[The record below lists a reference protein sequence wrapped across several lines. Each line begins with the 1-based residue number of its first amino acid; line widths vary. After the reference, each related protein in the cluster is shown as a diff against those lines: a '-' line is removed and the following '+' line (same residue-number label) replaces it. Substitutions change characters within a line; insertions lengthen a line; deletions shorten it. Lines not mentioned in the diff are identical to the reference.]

1 MSTIATTTYRA
12 PSPSPSG
19 WRSTTRGA
27 IAAWHCSIA
36 YTTAWLVHAELG
48 QGLLA
53 GAGLFA
59 AVKVGALSPSAAA
72 GAAVLV
78 LLCRLAA
85 YAAGRR
91 AFVTAEGAAFVKG
104 LVRSTVLAALSA
116 AALFTAWPV
125 LAPPL
130 PLTASIVLGSA
141 AVCVLLR
148 WTTRGLIRRG
158 RLVEDCLILGTTEKA
173 ARFFD
178 DLRAA
183 QPGAVSPV
191 ANGSPDGSCIVE
203 FEHLLRLAQNGSDS
217 RLVVVETP
225 DDSPDLHEVLL
236 DCRLRG
242 MAIEQ
247 AMDAYERLAGR
258 VWVEGLQ
265 PDWIIYGR
273 GFRRPAPY
281 RAAKRVLDLAAA
293 VALLALT
300 LPVLLL
306 VALLIKIESPG
317 PILFAQER
325 VGHHGRTFTLYKFRS
340 MRRDAES
347 QSGPVWAGE
356 NDARITPLG
365 RILRKCRLDELPQ
378 IWNVLRG
385 EMSFVGPRPERPYFV
400 DLLRQQI
407 PFYDLR
413 HYVPPGITG
422 WAQVSYPYGASVED
436 AYQKLQY
443 DLYYGKHMS
452 LRFDIEVLVK
462 TVSVVL
468 MGRGAR

>member
-1 MSTIATTTYRA
+1 MSTITTTYRA
-12 PSPSPSG
+12 PVPSPSA
-19 WRSTTRGA
+19 WRHTTRGA
-27 IAAWHCSIA
+27 IAAWHCRIA
-36 YTTAWLVHAELG
+36 YTTAWFVRAELLLG
-48 QGLLA
+48 VLA
-53 GAGLFA
+53 GASLLV
-59 AVKVGALSPSAAA
+59 AVRAGALSAPEAQGTAL
-72 GAAVLV
+72 LV

-91 AFVTAEGAAFVKG
+91 AFVTSEGAAFFKC
-104 LVRSTVLAALSA
+104 LVRSTALAALA
-116 AALFTAWPV
+116 GTALALAWP
-125 LAPPL
+125 AMAAPL
-130 PLTASIVLGSA
+130 PRAASLVLGSS
-141 AVCVLLR
+141 VVSILLR

-173 ARFFD
+173 TRFFD

-183 QPGAVSPV
+183 QAGAVAPV
-191 ANGSPDGSCIVE
+191 ANGSLDGSCIVE
-203 FEHLLRLAQNGSDS
+203 FEHLRRLAQQGSDS
-217 RLVVVETP
+217 RLVVVEP
-225 DDSPDLHEVLL
+225 PEDSQELHEVLL
-236 DCRLRG
+236 DCKVRG
-242 MAIEQ
+242 MAVEQ

-258 VWVEGLQ
+258 VWVEGLR
-265 PDWIIYGR
+265 PEWIVYGR
-273 GFRRPAPY
+273 GFRRPASH
-281 RAAKRVLDLAAA
+281 RAVKRALDLVAA
-293 VALLALT
+293 VVLLSVTFPL
-300 LPVLLL
+300 LLL
-306 VALLIKIESPG
+306 VALLVKLESPG
-317 PILFAQER
+317 PALFAQER
-325 VGHHGRTFTLYKFRS
+325 VGENGRTFVLYKFRS
-340 MRRDAES
+340 MRSDAEA

-365 RILRKCRLDELPQ
+365 KVLRKCRLDELPQ

-407 PFYDLR
+407 PYYDLR
-413 HYVPPGITG
+413 HYVTPGITG
-422 WAQVSYPYGASVED
+422 WAQVSYPYGASIED

>member
-1 MSTIATTTYRA
+1 MSTITTNYRTPA
-12 PSPSPSG
+12 PSPSA

-27 IAAWHCSIA
+27 IAAWHCRVA
-36 YTTAWLVHAELG
+36 YTTAWLVRAELA
-48 QGLLA
+48 QGALA
-53 GAGLFA
+53 GAGLFVA
-59 AVKVGALSPSAAA
+59 IGAGALSSAEAA

-78 LLCRLAA
+78 LLCRIAA

-91 AFVTAEGAAFVKG
+91 AFVTAEGAVFLKG
-104 LVRSTVLAALSA
+104 LVRSTLLAAVA
-116 AALFTAWPV
+116 AAAVFTAWPA

-130 PLTASIVLGSA
+130 PLTASIVLASA
-141 AVCVLLR
+141 VSCVLLR
-148 WTTRGLIRRG
+148 WATRGLIRGG

-178 DLRAA
+178 DLREA
-183 QPGAVSPV
+183 QRGAVTPV

-203 FEHLLRLAQNGSDS
+203 FEHLLRLAQHGSDS

-225 DDSPDLHEVLL
+225 EDSPELYDVLL

-247 AMDAYERLAGR
+247 AMDTYERLAGR
-258 VWVEGLQ
+258 VWVEGLR
-265 PDWIIYGR
+265 PEWIVYGR
-273 GFRRPAPY
+273 GFRRPTAY
-281 RAAKRVLDLAAA
+281 RAAKRALDLAAA
-293 VALLALT
+293 VTLLVLT
-300 LPVLLL
+300 APLLL
-306 VALLIKIESPG
+306 LIALLIKIESPG
-317 PILFAQER
+317 PALFAQER

-347 QSGPVWAGE
+347 SSGPVWAGE

-365 RILRKCRLDELPQ
+365 RVLRKCRLDELPQ

-452 LRFDIEVLVK
+452 LRFDVEVLVK